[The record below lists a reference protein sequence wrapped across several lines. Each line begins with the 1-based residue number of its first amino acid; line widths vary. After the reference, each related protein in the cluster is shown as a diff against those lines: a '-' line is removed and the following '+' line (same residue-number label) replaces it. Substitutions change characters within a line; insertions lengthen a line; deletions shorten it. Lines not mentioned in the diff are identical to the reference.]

1 MSGHEIKNTL
11 NSIRM
16 YLMLHPDEKLTILID
31 RLCDLLGYATTS
43 GTCGTSDV
51 AGAIDNKA
59 NGAVNRL
66 DSKTSTLIGTVT
78 YSKRKA
84 SDIVIQ
90 IVNLHTMYNA
100 LVQLDIADVYLQSS
114 FYDVLY
120 NIINN
125 AFKYSQRVTK
135 PQINISIDRS
145 MISVTDNGGGMP
157 NADLKCIGLPYYRHP
172 DTSSVSGDGLG
183 MYMVAKYCTAHGYRL
198 VIKNKPK
205 KYFRVI
211 IYLE

>member
-16 YLMLHPDEKLTILID
+16 YLMLHPDEKLTTLID
-31 RLCDLLGYATTS
+31 RLCDLLGYAPV
-43 GTCGTSDV
+43 DNK
-51 AGAIDNKA
+51 IDN
-59 NGAVNRL
+59 AVRL
-66 DSKTSTLIGTVT
+66 VA

-84 SDIVIQ
+84 SDIISQ
-90 IVNLHTMYNA
+90 IVNLHATYNT
-100 LVQLDIADVYLQSS
+100 VVRVDVDDMFIQSS

-120 NIINN
+120 NIIDN
-125 AFKYSQRVTK
+125 AFKYSQRAAK
-135 PQINISIDRS
+135 PQVDIKADRT

-157 NADLKCIGLPYYRHP
+157 NADLKNVGLPYYRHP
-172 DTSSVSGDGLG
+172 DTSSAPGDGLG
-183 MYMVAKYCTAHGYRL
+183 LYMVAKYCAAHGYRL